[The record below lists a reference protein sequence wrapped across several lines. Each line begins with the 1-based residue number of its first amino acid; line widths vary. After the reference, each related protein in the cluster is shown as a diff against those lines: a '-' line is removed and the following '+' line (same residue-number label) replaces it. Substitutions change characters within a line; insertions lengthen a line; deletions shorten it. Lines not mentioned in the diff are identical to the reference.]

1 MTKLGVSFP
10 LQLSKQFQMESKAY
24 YFLGLRK
31 WNDWHTAQ
39 HRAMDLGQKSRC
51 SDCQPEVLCTKRSTT
66 GHWLQV

>member
-31 WNDWHTAQ
+31 
-39 HRAMDLGQKSRC
+39 
-51 SDCQPEVLCTKRSTT
+51 
-66 GHWLQV
+66 